1 MAAVFALDVSGLA
14 CCLLGETFVPTVVG
28 RLYFMPGSFPMTNH
42 VSANGGCVVSVR
54 RRRRATPGE
63 EEA

>member
-14 CCLLGETFVPTVVG
+14 CCLLGETFVLTVVG
-28 RLYFMPGSFPMTNH
+28 WLNFMPGSFPMTNH
-42 VSANGGCVVSVR
+42 VSANGGCIVSVR
-54 RRRRATPGE
+54 RRHRVIPGE